1 MEELEEDALR
11 CGGAGGQRGPDKYA
25 TQVTETPRTE
35 SQAEGKPAHSHH
47 TSSTSN
53 LTREISATG
62 PGKAQ
67 KVPAPDR
74 EVCAGAGGEV
84 RRPRAHC
91 GKLRLRVER
100 PASCRRREEPP
111 ISVKGTRAASA
122 LGFQAAVCKRY
133 ILHYKS

>member
-62 PGKAQ
+62 IAKAQ

-74 EVCAGAGGEV
+74 EVCAGAGGGARGRRSAQAPGSLWEAAPARGTARFLPEARGTAHQRERNPGCV
-84 RRPRAHC
+84 RLGVPS
-91 GKLRLRVER
+91 
-100 PASCRRREEPP
+100 SC
-111 ISVKGTRAASA
+111 
-122 LGFQAAVCKRY
+122 L
-133 ILHYKS
+133 